1 MLPVSPITRRRFLA
15 LSTSALA
22 AAVAACTES
31 GDRGQST
38 FTPAPRSPSPAIT
51 PSTAASATP
60 LASPTPGTTLETK
73 IGQMLMVGFRGLT
86 IDAAD
91 PFGAAV
97 AAGRVGHVVLFDTD
111 VPSGSDV
118 RNIQDPAQ
126 LAALTAQLQTLGPE
140 LMLIATDEE
149 GGKVARLDERHG
161 FPATVSEEYLGHQ
174 DDEALTARYAGTM
187 ATALAN
193 SGINLNLAPVVDLN
207 VNPNNP
213 VIGSLGRS
221 FSADPDVVTRQ
232 ALAFIDAHHKQT
244 VLCTLKHFPGHGSS
258 TADSHVGFVDVTTTW
273 SRTELEPFRRI
284 IAAGQADVVMTAHI
298 FNATVDADYP
308 ATLSKKTIDGMLR
321 GELGYQGVVVTD
333 DMQMGAIRE
342 QYGFEQALELAVNA
356 GADIVSIANNTIYE
370 ADVHERAF
378 SAVAQAVQAGRI
390 DPARIDEAYGRI
402 TALKRRL
409 VDA

>member
-1 MLPVSPITRRRFLA
+1 MQPVTRRRFLV
-15 LSTSALA
+15 LSTSAIA

-38 FTPAPRSPSPAIT
+38 FTPAPRSPLPAIT
-51 PSTAASATP
+51 PSPAASATP
-60 LASPTPGTTLETK
+60 LASPTPGVTLETK

-86 IDAAD
+86 IDATD

-126 LAALTAQLQTLGPE
+126 LTALTAQLQTLGPG
-140 LMLIATDEE
+140 LMFIAADEE

-161 FPATVSEEYLGHQ
+161 FPATVSEEYLGQQ
-174 DDEALTARYAGTM
+174 DDEELTARYATSM
-187 ATALAN
+187 ATALATA
-193 SGINLNLAPVVDLN
+193 GVNLNLAPVVDLN
-207 VNPNNP
+207 VNPDNP

-221 FSADPDVVTRQ
+221 FSADPAVVARQ
-232 ALAFIDAHHKQT
+232 ALAFIDAHHAQT

-258 TADSHVGFVDVTTTW
+258 TADSHIGFVDVTSTW
-273 SRTELEPFRRI
+273 SRTELEPFRQI
-284 IAAGQADVVMTAHI
+284 IAAGKADVVMTAHI
-298 FNATVDADYP
+298 FNATLDADYP
-308 ATLSKKTIDGMLR
+308 ATLSRKTIDGILR
-321 GELGYQGVVVTD
+321 GELGYQGVVMTD
-333 DMQMGAIRE
+333 DMQMGAIRD
-342 QYGFEQALELAVNA
+342 QYGFEQAVELAVNA

-378 SAVAQAVQAGRI
+378 NVIAQGVQAGRI
-390 DPARIDEAYGRI
+390 APARIDESYGRI